1 MPIFKEISP
10 RSLEYVRM
18 KVSQLS
24 QMSCTLDM
32 SFLYEEIEK
41 WLDDKRNIA
50 ATYMSEGVNIFMR
63 RCAVMGFR
71 AAMIVTALYKKVTA
85 KQLET
90 IRNVFNFVADYT
102 LFELVTR
109 FEIVIQA
116 KEQTEK
122 FSQKSVLC
130 GLPNEF
136 DRADFTFACSRT
148 GYKTPPRLILHRLIK
163 AGLVLKTQADRYRKV
178 VIS

>member
-1 MPIFKEISP
+1 MEKQADCDVTVTCVTYETLFVEGNMMKSSKIFAGCEN
-10 RSLEYVRM
+10 Y
-18 KVSQLS
+18 LS
-24 QMSCTLDM
+24 
-32 SFLYEEIEK
+32 
-41 WLDDKRNIA
+41 
-50 ATYMSEGVNIFMR
+50 
-63 RCAVMGFR
+63 
-71 AAMIVTALYKKVTA
+71 
-85 KQLET
+85 QLET

-122 FSQKSVLC
+122 FSQKSVIN

-136 DRADFTFACSRT
+136 DRASFVSACSKT

-163 AGLVLKTQADRYRKV
+163 AGLVVKTQADRYRKV
-178 VIS
+178 AIS